1 MNQTDYFSFSGKA
14 EYFMF
19 DLTTQSSGLNN
30 NQRKI

>member
-1 MNQTDYFSFSGKA
+1 MIQTYYFSISAKA